1 VKARR
6 VVAGVLMGIGVLTL
20 VGLAVGGLVV
30 ARMVQRG
37 FSAREEPSALEAHI
51 ARTLRS
57 WSIPAEMRERSN
69 PLHVTPELMA
79 EARAHWAD
87 HCAGCHAND
96 GSGDTPFGRN
106 MFPRPPDMRQPLSQA
121 LSDGELYAIIQNGVR
136 LSGMPAFGE
145 AEGDDSQTWALVA
158 FIRHLPEL
166 SLEELKEM
174 KELNPKS
181 VHEMHE
187 EQLEKEF
194 LDAQDTPEGSQP

>member
-1 VKARR
+1 
-6 VVAGVLMGIGVLTL
+6 MGMGVLTL

-57 WSIPAEMRERSN
+57 WSSPAEMRERSN
-69 PLHVTPELMA
+69 PLRVTPEVMA

-106 MFPRPPDMRQPLSQA
+106 MFPRPPDMRRPLSQA

-145 AEGDDSQTWALVA
+145 PEGDDPQTWALVA

-166 SLEELKEM
+166 SPEELKEM
-174 KELNPKS
+174 KKLNPKS

-187 EQLEKEF
+187 EQLEREF
-194 LDAQDTPEGSQP
+194 LDAQDIPEGSQP